1 MSKLPIQLLSGI
13 IVLVVYTFAIL
24 ILYFLGEMATNSKL
38 ANKPKIVSELP
49 EYPHISVFIDPTTK
63 CEYLVSDTGTIIP
76 RLTEHGLHKGCTSI
90 QL

>member
-1 MSKLPIQLLSGI
+1 MKELPVWVLPGI
-13 IVLVVYTFAIL
+13 IVTMVFTFAIL

-63 CEYLVSDTGTIIP
+63 CEYLVSNAGVIIP

-90 QL
+90 QP